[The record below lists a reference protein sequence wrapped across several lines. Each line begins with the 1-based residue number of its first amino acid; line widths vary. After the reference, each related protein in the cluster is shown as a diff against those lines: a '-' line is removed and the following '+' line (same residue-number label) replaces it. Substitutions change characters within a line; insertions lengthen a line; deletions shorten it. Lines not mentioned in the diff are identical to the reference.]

1 MEASHAPTLH
11 TANVS
16 RRTTMNRVFAVVYA
30 MAIMAL
36 LYRHAL
42 TLHLHST
49 TVSSFFIYLCMLIS
63 DLVLAFMWTM
73 LQSIRMRP
81 VYRKEFPENI
91 KKLVRESEFP
101 ALDVF
106 ICTADPYK
114 EPPMRVVNTAL
125 SVIAYDYPTEKVSLY
140 VSDDGGSA
148 PTLFALMEAAKF
160 ASHWLPFCRK
170 NNVAE
175 RCPDAYFAANHF
187 SSSSDSETQKIKIL
201 YESVKVKVENVVE
214 RGKVGEEYIVH
225 ERDLQAFSKWNT
237 PEFTRHEHPTVIQ
250 VILDSS
256 RDKDITGHVM
266 PNLIYVSREKSRTSS
281 HHFKAGALNVLLR
294 VSAAMTNAP
303 VVLTLDCDMYSND
316 PQTPLRVLCYLS
328 DKKLRPKLGYVQF
341 PQRFRGINKNDIYAC
356 DVKNIFQITAVGM
369 DGLAGPSYYGTGC
382 FFFRRV
388 FFGGPSAFVP
398 PEIPQLHPESVV
410 GKPIQS
416 PEVLKLS
423 HLVAGYNYEKQTHW
437 GFKIGMRYGS
447 LVEDYF
453 TVYRLQCEGWNSIFC
468 NPERAAF
475 YGDAPISLVDV
486 LNQHKR
492 WAIGLLE
499 VALSKYCPVTYG
511 TQAMGP
517 PMGFAYGYYAF
528 SSTLL
533 IPITVYAF
541 LPQLA
546 LFNGITIFPKV
557 SDPWFLLYAF
567 LFVGAYGQ
575 DLLDFLVHGGTVQRW
590 WNDQRMW
597 LIRGL
602 SCFWFG
608 STEYFLKSLG
618 IYTHGFNVTSKVLDD
633 EQRKRY
639 EQEVFEFG
647 VQSPM
652 FVPLT
657 VAAFANFGA
666 FFGGI
671 LGVFRGSNDLE
682 ELLVQIFIAGF
693 GMLNSWPVYHALLM
707 RSDKGGLPIKITLIS
722 MVLAFFVTL
731 AFSFFCEFSLS

>member
-49 TVSSFFIYLCMLIS
+49 TVSSFFIYLCLLIS

-125 SVIAYDYPTEKVSLY
+125 SVMAYDYPTEKVSLY

-187 SSSSDSETQKIKIL
+187 SSSSDSETHKIKIL
-201 YESVKVKVENVVE
+201 YESMKVKVENVVE

-281 HHFKAGALNVLLR
+281 HHFKAGALNVL
-294 VSAAMTNAP
+294 
-303 VVLTLDCDMYSND
+303 
-316 PQTPLRVLCYLS
+316 
-328 DKKLRPKLGYVQF
+328 
-341 PQRFRGINKNDIYAC
+341 
-356 DVKNIFQITAVGM
+356 
-369 DGLAGPSYYGTGC
+369 
-382 FFFRRV
+382 
-388 FFGGPSAFVP
+388 
-398 PEIPQLHPESVV
+398 
-410 GKPIQS
+410 
-416 PEVLKLS
+416 
-423 HLVAGYNYEKQTHW
+423 
-437 GFKIGMRYGS
+437 IGMRYGS

-453 TVYRLQCEGWNSIFC
+453 TGYRLQCEGWNSIFC

-492 WAIGLLE
+492 WAIGLHE

-693 GMLNSWPVYHALLM
+693 GMLNSWPVYHGLLM
-707 RSDKGGLPIKITLIS
+707 RGDKGGVPIKITLIS

>member
-256 RDKDITGHVM
+256 RDTDITGNVM
-266 PNLIYVSREKSRTSS
+266 PNLIYVSREKSRTSI

-294 VSAAMTNAP
+294 VSAVMTNAP
-303 VVLTLDCDMYSND
+303 VVMTLDCDMYSND

-328 DKKLRPKLGYVQF
+328 DKKLQPKLGYIQF

-356 DVKNIFQITAVGM
+356 EFKRLFHINAVGF
-369 DGLAGPSYYGTGC
+369 DGLGGPDYLGTGC
-382 FFFRRV
+382 FFSRRA
-388 FFGGPSAFVP
+388 FFGGPLAFVS
-398 PEIPQLHPESVV
+398 PEIPQLGPESDVE
-410 GKPIQS
+410 KPIQS
-416 PEVLKLS
+416 PEVLELA
-423 HLVAGYNYEKQTHW
+423 HLVAGCNYEKQTQW

-453 TVYRLQCEGWNSIFC
+453 TGYRLQCEGWNSIFC
-468 NPERAAF
+468 YPERAAF
-475 YGDAPISLVDV
+475 YGDAPISLVDM
-486 LNQHKR
+486 LNQNKR
-492 WAIGLLE
+492 WVIGLLE
-499 VALSKYCPVTYG
+499 VAFSKYCPLAFG
-511 TQAMGP
+511 IQAMGP
-517 PMGFAYGYYAF
+517 LMGFAYAFYAF
-528 SSTLL
+528 WSIWF

-546 LFNGITIFPKV
+546 LINGVTIFPKV
-557 SDPWFLLYAF
+557 SDPWFLLYVF
-567 LFVGAYGQ
+567 LSLGAYGQ
-575 DLLDFLVHGGTVQRW
+575 DLLDFLVHGGTIQRW
-590 WNDQRMW
+590 WNDQRIW

-608 STEYFLKSLG
+608 PIEYFLKCLG

-633 EQRKRY
+633 EQSKRY
-639 EQEVFEFG
+639 KQEVFEFG

-657 VAAFANFGA
+657 MAAFANLGA
-666 FFGGI
+666 FVWGV
-671 LGVFRGSNDLE
+671 LGVLRGSNDLE
-682 ELLVQIFIAGF
+682 ELFVQIFIAGF
-693 GMLNSWPVYHALLM
+693 GTLNCRPVYHALVR
-707 RSDKGGLPIKITLIS
+707 RSDKGGLPMKTTLLS
-722 MVLAFFVTL
+722 MVLAFLLTV
-731 AFSFFCEFSLS
+731 AFSFVLRN

>member
-201 YESVKVKVENVVE
+201 YESLKVKVENVVE
-214 RGKVGEEYIVH
+214 RGKIGEDHIVH
-225 ERDLQAFSKWNT
+225 ERDRQAFSKWNT
-237 PEFTRHEHPTVIQ
+237 PGFTRHEHPTIIQ

-256 RDKDITGHVM
+256 RDRDNAGHVM
-266 PNLIYVSREKSRTSS
+266 PNLVYVSREKSKTSP

-303 VVLTLDCDMYSND
+303 VVLTLDCDMNSND
-316 PQTPLRVLCYLS
+316 PQTPVRVLCYLS
-328 DKKLRPKLGYVQF
+328 DKKLQPKLGYIQF

-356 DVKNIFQITAVGM
+356 EFKRLFQINPVGM
-369 DGLAGPSYYGTGC
+369 DGLAGTSYVGTGC
-382 FFFRRV
+382 FFSRRV

-398 PEIPQLHPESVV
+398 PEIPQLRPESVV
-410 GKPIQS
+410 ENPIQS
-416 PEVLKLS
+416 PEVLKLA
-423 HLVAGYNYEKQTHW
+423 HVVAGCNYEKQTQW
-437 GFKIGMRYGS
+437 GFKIGVRYGS

-453 TVYRLQCEGWNSIFC
+453 TGYCLQCEGWNSIFC

-486 LNQHKR
+486 LNQNKR
-492 WAIGLLE
+492 WALGLLE
-499 VALSKYCPVTYG
+499 VAFSKYCPVTFG

-517 PMGFAYGYYAF
+517 LMGFAYAHYAF
-528 SSTLL
+528 WPIWF
-533 IPITVYAF
+533 IPITIYAF

-557 SDPWFLLYAF
+557 SDPWFLVYLF
-567 LFVGAYGQ
+567 LSLGAYGQ
-575 DLLDFLVHGGTVQRW
+575 DFLDFLVNGGTVQRW

-602 SCFWFG
+602 SCFLFG
-608 STEYFLKSLG
+608 SIEFFLKSLG
-618 IYTHGFNVTSKVLDD
+618 IYTHGFNVTSKVLLD
-633 EQRKRY
+633 EQSKRY
-639 EQEVFEFG
+639 EQGVFEFG

-652 FVPLT
+652 FVALT
-657 VAAFANFGA
+657 MAAFANLGGFVW
-666 FFGGI
+666 GI
-671 LGVFRGSNDLE
+671 LGVLRGSNNLE
-682 ELLVQIFIAGF
+682 ELFVQIFIAGF
-693 GMLNSWPVYHALLM
+693 GILNCKPVYHALVK
-707 RSDKGGLPIKITLIS
+707 RSDKGGLPIKTTLLS
-722 MVLAFFVTL
+722 MVLAVAL
-731 AFSFFCEFSLS
+731 IVAFSFVLRN